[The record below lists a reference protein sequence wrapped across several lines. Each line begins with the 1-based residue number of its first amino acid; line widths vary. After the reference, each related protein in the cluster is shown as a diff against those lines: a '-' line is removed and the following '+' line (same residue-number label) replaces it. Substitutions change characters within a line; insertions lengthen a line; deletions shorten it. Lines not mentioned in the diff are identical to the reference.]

1 MSSLRFFPL
10 IRRQITRQPTRSLM
24 TIAGIAVAMFLF
36 CVVQAMQAGVRSATE
51 VAADDTVLV
60 VYRENRYCPF
70 SSQLPQYYQNRIEG
84 IPGVKDVT
92 PVRILV
98 SNCRASLDVITF
110 RGVPQAEFQANFLP
124 KLEIIDGSIEEWI
137 RRSDA
142 AVVGESLAKRRSIQ
156 VGSRFSAAG
165 ITVHVAAIARSDEP
179 QDRNVAYTH
188 LPFIQEASRRGGTG
202 GIVTQFNVSVTDSEQ
217 LDSVAAAIDAEFAR
231 DPDPT
236 STRPEK
242 AFVARAAGD
251 LLEIVRFAGWLG
263 YGSLAAVFALVANS
277 IVLALRDRVRENAI
291 LQTLGYSDR
300 HLIGL
305 IVTESLVVGCLGG
318 SLGALIAYLFL
329 HLKRF
334 SLTMEGLNIEVQA
347 QTTVLVLGMAISA
360 MLSLLAGLWPAYR
373 TSRRDIVEC
382 FRSV

>member
-1 MSSLRFFPL
+1 MSALRYFSFV
-10 IRRQITRQPTRSLM
+10 RRQVTRQPARSLL

-36 CVVQAMQAGVRSATE
+36 CVVQAMQAGVREATQ
-51 VAADDTVLV
+51 VAADDTMLV

-70 SSQLPQYYQNRIEG
+70 SSQLPQYYQRRIESV
-84 IPGVKDVT
+84 PGVKEVT

-98 SNCRASLDVITF
+98 SNCRASLDVVTF
-110 RGVPQAEFQANFLP
+110 RGVPPAEFAANFLP
-124 KLEIIDGSIEEWI
+124 KLEIIAGSFADWQ

-142 AVVGESLAKRRSIQ
+142 AVVGESLAKRRGIQ
-156 VGSRFSAAG
+156 VGERFSAAG
-165 ITVHVAAIARSDEP
+165 ITIHVAAIARSDEP

-188 LPFIQEASRRGGTG
+188 LSFIQEASRQGGTG
-202 GIVTQFNVSVTDSEQ
+202 GVVTQFNVAVVDSTQ
-217 LDSVAAAIDAEFAR
+217 LEAVGKAIDAEFAH

-263 YGSLAAVFALVANS
+263 YGALAAVFALVANA
-277 IVLALRDRVRENAI
+277 IVLALRDRVKENAI
-291 LQTLGYSDR
+291 LQTLGYSGV
-300 HLIGL
+300 HIMGLVVAESLLIG
-305 IVTESLVVGCLGG
+305 TLGG
-318 SLGALIAYLFL
+318 GLGALASYVFL
-329 HLKRF
+329 ELQRF

-347 QTTVLVLGMAISA
+347 QQMVLLLGMVLSTI
-360 MLSLLAGLWPAYR
+360 LSLLASLWPALQA
-373 TSRRDIVEC
+373 SRREIVEC